1 MQHRALALTAA
12 CFLFSVSL
20 CGAELNMDWAYH
32 NVAGSDRAQEFVPGH
47 GFSFLGNSKV
57 IIPDGEPVTLYV
69 TTANQFAGDAD
80 EQVFVRWWNGS
91 EEKWISGTW
100 ATNVWL
106 GSGENDAGR
115 FHGLPMDQSVML
127 DVWKFEIGADVTLPG
142 ENFYVIQLKGWKEGS
157 EPAQAYLL
165 KDSGTDSQVN
175 NIGQIWTS
183 GDYFQHDWSVTIEGA
198 GSPAA
203 KPAGASTNAPKAVAA
218 PL

>member
-1 MQHRALALTAA
+1 MQRNSAALPIAV
-12 CFLFSVSL
+12 FLVGASL

-32 NVAGSDRAQEFVPGH
+32 NVVTSDRTQEFVPGQ
-47 GFSFLGNSKV
+47 GFSFLGNAKV
-57 IIPDGEPVTLYV
+57 SIPDAEAVTLYI

-80 EQVFVRWWNGS
+80 EQVFVRWWNGK
-91 EEKWISGTW
+91 EEKWIMGNW
-100 ATNVWL
+100 VTNVWL

-115 FHGLPMDQSVML
+115 FHGQPMDQSVML

-157 EPAQAYLL
+157 EPAQACLL
-165 KDSGTDSQVN
+165 KDSGTDSKVN

-183 GDYFQHDWSVTIEGA
+183 GDYFQRDWSVTITGA

-203 KPAGASTNAPKAVAA
+203 KP
-218 PL
+218 